1 MLLKKIALFS
11 FLAVM
16 IPVVSVLVG
25 LPSPIPSL
33 IGTLFLLWVL
43 FVYGKKEEQ
52 RLNFNPQT
60 QTQSYVLILS
70 HSLSLLHS
78 YTISHSR
85 TIASQLTVGSTI

>member
-16 IPVVSVLVG
+16 IPVVLVSVG

-60 QTQSYVLILS
+60 QSYVLILS